1 MEEGYEGRLRRKEG
15 RKEGRK
21 AGYGGILCRR
31 AMKDGYEGRKVIQEG
46 YQGRL
51 PRKIMK
57 EDYEGRL

>member
-1 MEEGYEGRLRRKEG
+1 MKE
-15 RKEGRK
+15 
-21 AGYGGILCRR
+21 
-31 AMKDGYEGRKVIQEG
+31 GYEGRKVIQEG